1 MDLREA
7 KEAIVSRQEVRF
19 EIEDHGGLF
28 EEFIKERGDKQEY
41 YGYEVLNFLGY

>member
-7 KEAIVSRQEVRF
+7 KEAIVSRQEARF

-28 EEFIKERGDKQEY
+28 EEFIKFVSIY
-41 YGYEVLNFLGY
+41 NTAN